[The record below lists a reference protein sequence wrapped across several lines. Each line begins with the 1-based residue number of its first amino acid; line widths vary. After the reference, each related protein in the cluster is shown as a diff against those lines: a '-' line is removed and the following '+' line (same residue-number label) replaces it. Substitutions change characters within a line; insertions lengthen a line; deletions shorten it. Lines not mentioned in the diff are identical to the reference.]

1 MILEMNYGID
11 DQKKKILLIVMKMK
25 KAKQKIIKNLSL
37 EFSLLLRRKR
47 LQFGGFLFK

>member
-11 DQKKKILLIVMKMK
+11 DQKKKILLIVMIMK
-25 KAKQKIIKNLSL
+25 NKKQNLSL

-47 LQFGGFLFK
+47 LQKK